1 MYASYPLSLPFLPL
15 LLSPLWPRINKPIPS
30 VGPRKKSNIII
41 KYNQCN
47 STANCI
53 CLSHVATKLLGEV
66 AGKGR
71 LKRKRRK
78 EEEKEGGVEIKCI
91 HCLCIFMEE
100 SQRVAIEAGKRRLAR
115 SHRLAGHVVNLIWFI
130 FICCAHFFSFFF
142 HLSLL
147 CWPLSIGSGSGSG
160 SCCKFQVEETFAL
173 PMRPLGQVYC
183 DGSHKFHF
191 YLRQLTTL
199 TSVPPPS
206 GRPLWLCVWRNNLS
220 L

>member
-1 MYASYPLSLPFLPL
+1 MHSLLMHF
-15 LLSPLWPRINKPIPS
+15 
-30 VGPRKKSNIII
+30 
-41 KYNQCN
+41 Y
-47 STANCI
+47 
-53 CLSHVATKLLGEV
+53 
-66 AGKGR
+66 
-71 LKRKRRK
+71 
-78 EEEKEGGVEIKCI
+78 GGVTESCNRSW
-91 HCLCIFMEE
+91 EE
-100 SQRVAIEAGKRRLAR
+100 TSLVSAR

-147 CWPLSIGSGSGSG
+147 CWPLSIGSGSSSGSG

-206 GRPLWLCVWRNNLS
+206 GRPLWPCGWRNNLS
-220 L
+220 LWYCCNCNY